1 MFQCGVEVSPSVSQ
15 ARTRANHFTGSFAA
29 FCPNAIPQ
37 VCAIPDR
44 HHQAGPSKAEQGPLW
59 VRVRPMRPTR
69 IQFCHHARAR
79 HTLPFAILAPAPSR
93 DSLIVFASARA
104 CVLRQVSKGAGT
116 SGPPSSRARPQVIW
130 CARPPSAECCPQLCT
145 QTTPPLRL
153 LTLVCSP
160 LCM

>member
-1 MFQCGVEVSPSVSQ
+1 MLCFNAVLKYRRRYRRHEPAPITLLVVLQPFAQMPSRRFVPSLIDTIKLGLPKLNKVRYGC
-15 ARTRANHFTGSFAA
+15 ASGPCAPLASNS
-29 FCPNAIPQ
+29 AIM
-37 VCAIPDR
+37 
-44 HHQAGPSKAEQGPLW
+44 H
-59 VRVRPMRPTR
+59 
-69 IQFCHHARAR
+69 AR

-130 CARPPSAECCPQLCT
+130 CARPPPAECCPQLCT

-153 LTLVCSP
+153 LTLV
-160 LCM
+160 